1 MKKKNQNINLTTLD
15 RNLFKLKKIKKY
27 SSDQLLFKNKNTRE
41 DQYILS
47 SLCNKFDVVIESS
60 GNYKNL
66 ISSLNFVKKSGVV
79 IFSGNP
85 NNDIKLNK
93 NQISNILRKEIIIK
107 GVWNS
112 SFKKKMNNWKSAE
125 NFLGNVHNSNLGQLI
140 THTIDFY

>member
-1 MKKKNQNINLTTLD
+1 MHLHRVLLIGSGFIGQILARILKKKNQNINLTTID

-60 GNYKNL
+60 GNYKNF

-85 NNDIKLNK
+85 NN
-93 NQISNILRKEIIIK
+93 QP
-107 GVWNS
+107 
-112 SFKKKMNNWKSAE
+112 
-125 NFLGNVHNSNLGQLI
+125 
-140 THTIDFY
+140 T